1 MLYNKLE
8 IFLDECG
15 DLGIEKGRSSKYLV
29 IAATALPE
37 TESFIR
43 IIKRAHGKLGV
54 RGKHS
59 VEFKFNTSSLPIK
72 EFFLESIAEVD
83 CWIVWIAI
91 EKQKFK
97 NQLLSAKDE
106 VYLDACM
113 KVISNI
119 LRYSPS
125 RSLDIVVDR
134 RSNKKSERNVFDTC
148 AKSIVSSNHAGYF
161 EPRLRISHFESWK
174 SEGLQ
179 VHDFIVGSIFQK
191 IERNNPFYYG
201 LIEKKVVFGQS
212 IRK

>member
-1 MLYNKLE
+1 VLYNKLE

-15 DLGIEKGRSSKYLV
+15 DLGINKERSSKYLV

-43 IIKRAHGKLGV
+43 IIKKAHRKLGV
-54 RGKHS
+54 RGKLS
-59 VEFKFNTSSLPIK
+59 TEFKFNTSSLPIRK
-72 EFFLESIAEVD
+72 LFLESIAQVD
-83 CWIVWIAI
+83 CWIVWIAF
-91 EKQKFK
+91 EKQKLK
-97 NQLLSAKDE
+97 DQLLAAKNE

-125 RSLDIVVDR
+125 RYIDIVVDR
-134 RSNKKSERNVFDTC
+134 RSNKKSEKNIFDAS
-148 AKSIVSSNHAGYF
+148 AKSIVDSNHAGYF
-161 EPRLRISHFESWK
+161 APQLRISHFESWK

-191 IERNNPFYYG
+191 IERGNPYYYE
-201 LIEKKVVFGQS
+201 LVEKKVVFGR
-212 IRK
+212 IN